1 MNVLIVNGFNK
12 TERELKKFEEFVCLI
27 KNVKTRL
34 RWDIERN
41 NEKNRNR
48 PYRVFFKR

>member
-34 RWDIERN
+34 R
-41 NEKNRNR
+41 
-48 PYRVFFKR
+48 